1 MKGVNFSCVS
11 PASAAICTSIDRRS
25 MVRGSTGRAA
35 DRHTTHP
42 RDPRRANSALGSMS
56 GATRERRSRNQR
68 SRKIL
73 DKPSDLV
80 TPPGSSRYLLNDDDF
95 FDVFPSVVTAA
106 PLLSVDQPAVLK
118 PPSSTTSQEQV
129 VHLRVS
135 LHCKACEM
143 KVRKHISK
151 MEGVT
156 SFNIDLATKKV
167 TVIGDVTPL
176 GVLDSVS
183 KVKNAQLWPSL

>member
-35 DRHTTHP
+35 ERHTTHP
-42 RDPRRANSALGSMS
+42 RDPRGANSGLGSMS

-68 SRKIL
+68 SRKSS

-80 TPPGSSRYLLNDDDF
+80 TPPGSSRFLLNDDDF
-95 FDVFPSVVTAA
+95 FDVFPTVGTAP
-106 PLLSVDQPAVLK
+106 PLLSPDQPAVLK
-118 PPSSTTSQEQV
+118 PPSSTTSREQV

-135 LHCKACEM
+135 VHCKACEM
-143 KVRKHISK
+143 KVRKHIAK

-156 SFNIDLATKKV
+156 SFNIDMATKKV

-176 GVLDSVS
+176 GVLNSVS

>member
-35 DRHTTHP
+35 ERHTTHP
-42 RDPRRANSALGSMS
+42 RDPRGANSGLGSMS

-68 SRKIL
+68 SRKSS

-80 TPPGSSRYLLNDDDF
+80 TPPGSSRFLLNDDDF
-95 FDVFPSVVTAA
+95 FDVFPTVGTAP
-106 PLLSVDQPAVLK
+106 PLLSADQPAVLK
-118 PPSSTTSQEQV
+118 PPSSTTSQEQA

-151 MEGVT
+151 MEGEN
-156 SFNIDLATKKV
+156 SCHKSSSIH
-167 TVIGDVTPL
+167 PL
-176 GVLDSVS
+176 QFPGLTDRR
-183 KVKNAQLWPSL
+183 NQA